1 MNQTDF
7 LTKVRDFLGPVADF
21 LRDWGV
27 LVAFVVLLGYN
38 MVSAP
43 EVFMRPEAIRNLF
56 SQTADWGL
64 IALGMTLVI
73 IAGGIDLSV
82 GSLMAFCGV
91 SALTLSNRMIE
102 GGASEPTALW
112 VAIGVNIGV
121 GLLFGAVS
129 GILISWARIAPF
141 VATLI
146 GLGAYRSF
154 ALVFAEGGVV
164 PGASKE
170 IYPELATGG
179 IPLHMFPNK
188 AGNPLMIE
196 WPILVF
202 IAVALILG
210 FVLNKTKLGRHI
222 VAVGSN
228 ERAAHYSAVPVARV
242 KFATYTILGACV
254 GLAAIVN
261 SSRLNSIT
269 SSSSGTL
276 YELDAIAAVVIGG
289 TALSGGRGR
298 IWGTFVGV
306 LLLGMIYTMLV
317 AKSVSPYWSGAVKGG
332 IILLA
337 VLIQRGKKV

>member
-1 MNQTDF
+1 MKQDETTTSMRER
-7 LTKVRDFLGPVADF
+7 LEPVGEF
-21 LRDWGV
+21 LRNWGV
-27 LVAFVVLLGYN
+27 LVAFVVLLGFN
-38 MVSAP
+38 MLTAP
-43 EVFMRPEAIRNLF
+43 EVFMKPEAIRNLF
-56 SQTADWGL
+56 SQSADWGI

-82 GSLMAFCGV
+82 GSLLALCGV
-91 SALTLSNRMIE
+91 SALLISNKMIE
-102 GGASEPTALW
+102 GGAPEGQAVA
-112 VAIGVNIGV
+112 VAIAINLGV
-121 GLLFGAVS
+121 GLLFGSLS
-129 GILISWARIAPF
+129 GLLVSWARIAPF

-146 GLGAYRSF
+146 GLGAFRSL

-164 PGASKE
+164 NGTSRE
-170 IYPELATGG
+170 IYPELAAGG

-188 AGNPLMIE
+188 AGNPLMIQ
-196 WPILVF
+196 WPVIAFIVLALV
-202 IAVALILG
+202 LG

-228 ERAAHYSAVPVARV
+228 ERAAHYSAVPVAKV
-242 KFATYTILGACV
+242 KFATYAILGLCV
-254 GLAAIVN
+254 GLGALAN
-261 SSRLNSIT
+261 SSRLNSVP
-269 SSSSGTL
+269 SSSAGNL

-289 TALSGGRGR
+289 TALTGGRGR

-337 VLIQRGKKV
+337 VLIQRSKKL